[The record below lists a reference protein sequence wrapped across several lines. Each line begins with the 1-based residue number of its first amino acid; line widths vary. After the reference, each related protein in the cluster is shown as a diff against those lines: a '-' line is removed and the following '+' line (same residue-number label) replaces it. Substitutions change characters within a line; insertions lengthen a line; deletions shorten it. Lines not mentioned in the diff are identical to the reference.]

1 MQTTAPVYSAPT
13 TYAAPGMMYAAPGG
27 QVPVYGAPGG
37 MPMPVQTMTMAP
49 TYAVPSTT
57 GGPVVTTGTPAEPV
71 QGTTDPVMTTTTA
84 VETAVSTQ
92 TFPPAPRTTALQTI
106 MGQVTQA
113 GGGGSNHQTFQ
124 VLTLRVPFSPMG
136 HSSFFAE
143 TLEPNPLG
151 LKKSARF
158 FFSFKKKQKV
168 ARRVVSFLPHT
179 ATQQY

>member
-1 MQTTAPVYSAPT
+1 MFPNSNSTILYTEATMQTTAPVYSAPT

-49 TYAVPSTT
+49 TYAAPVPSTT

-113 GGGGSNHQTFQ
+113 GVDENRQTFQ
-124 VLTLRVPFSPMG
+124 NNTAGSIFFLWSQL
-136 HSSFFAE
+136 FFAE
-143 TLEPNPLG
+143 TLEPNPPG
-151 LKKSARF
+151 
-158 FFSFKKKQKV
+158 
-168 ARRVVSFLPHT
+168 
-179 ATQQY
+179 